1 MLMATFVEIAIDDL
15 ASAEVGRYSRLL
27 PDDGLILL
35 LCTLTVNVPPTQYL
49 APHYLQDTI
58 FFWNPTI

>member
-15 ASAEVGRYSRLL
+15 AL

-35 LCTLTVNVPPTQYL
+35 LCTLTVNVPPTQNL